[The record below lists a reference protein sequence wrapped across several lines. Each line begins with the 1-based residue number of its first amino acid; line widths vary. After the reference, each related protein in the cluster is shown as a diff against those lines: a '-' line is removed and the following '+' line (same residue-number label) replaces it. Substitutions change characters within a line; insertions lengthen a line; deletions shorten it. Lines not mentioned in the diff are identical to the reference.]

1 MRASDKVTVNIKI
14 KKESADM
21 SKINLT
27 YDKKEYV
34 LEYNR
39 QSVKTMENQG
49 FVLEELTKKPA
60 NMIPLLFAGAF
71 IKNHSGKGG
80 VSRKVVDEIF
90 DGIDDKTA
98 LMEALMEMY
107 AETLGSLTDSNGE
120 GNVTW
125 ARVK

>member
-1 MRASDKVTVNIKI
+1 
-14 KKESADM
+14 M

-71 IKNHSGKGG
+71 IKNHSGNNSVK
-80 VSRKVVDEIF
+80 RRVVEEIF
-90 DGIDDKTA
+90 DSIEDKQA

-107 AETLGSLTDSNGE
+107 AETLSTLTEGSGE

-125 ARVK
+125 AMVK

>member
-1 MRASDKVTVNIKI
+1 
-14 KKESADM
+14 M

-27 YDKKEYV
+27 YDKNEYV

-49 FVLEELTKKPA
+49 FVLEELTAKPMT
-60 NMIPLLFAGAF
+60 MIPLLFNGAF
-71 IKNHSGKGG
+71 IKNHRGIK
-80 VSRKVVDEIF
+80 RNLMDEIF
-90 DGIDDKTA
+90 DGIGDKTA

-107 AETLGSLTDSNGE
+107 TETLGTLTENSGE

-125 ARVK
+125 AMTK

>member
-1 MRASDKVTVNIKI
+1 
-14 KKESADM
+14 M

-27 YDKKEYV
+27 YNKKDYI
-34 LEYNR
+34 LEYSR

-49 FVLEELTKKPA
+49 FVLEDLTKKPA
-60 NMIPLLFAGAF
+60 NMIPMLFAGAF

-90 DGIDDKTA
+90 DGIEDKTA

-125 ARVK
+125 ALVK